1 MAALEVL
8 LSGPHDQLGLVKS
21 TGSAALSVVAAD
33 ERLHIHPRQT
43 MPIAQVLG
51 EHKGAPVP
59 AAALALRAAEA
70 GERGALLERV
80 WWGEL
85 RRMGLGALG
94 GGTFAAIKHRLGV
107 IDLYDRWL
115 EASLSLLVQ
124 RGRLGRAGD
133 IYTVVPDAP
142 DDGEADWQ
150 AWEMRRANWLAHPDL
165 VALVH
170 LEEQCLRAL
179 PDVLSGRRRATDVL
193 FPGGSMALVE
203 GVYRNNVV
211 ADYFNDGIADLAV
224 ALVEA
229 RLAQAAAA
237 RIRIVEVGAGTGG
250 TSAGV
255 FARLRP
261 YREHI
266 AEYCYTD
273 VSQAFLTHARERY
286 GAAAPY
292 LEARVLDIE
301 RPIAGQGFEPGS
313 YDVVIAANVLH
324 ATRNIRRSLRNVKA
338 LLRCDGVLLLNEL
351 SEGSLSQHVTFGLLE
366 GWWRYEDA
374 ALRIE
379 GSPALSAQTWR
390 RVLAEE
396 GYGSI
401 LLPLTHAHELGQQV
415 VVAASDGVVRQGV
428 QRRSAPKR
436 APSDS
441 ALVAVQAADSPAVS
455 SPASSGSAGDLLDKV
470 QSALIQLVCGQL
482 KVKAEDIDL
491 DSELSEYGFDSI
503 SFTQFTNYL
512 NERYRLELTPTIV
525 FEYPTLG
532 KLAHHLVERHGDV
545 LAAQFAPSRIAAPTA
560 AEDYVAE
567 VGRAEPARPQ
577 RRGRISRGA
586 VRSERQEPARRD
598 TEAVAVIGM
607 SGSFPMAPDIDAFW
621 RNLMEGRDCISE
633 IPPERWDWREVYGD
647 PAVQA
652 GKTNVKHGGFIAGVD
667 EFDPL
672 FFGISPREAELMDPQ
687 QRLLMTHVWKA
698 IEDAGY
704 AAGTLSGS
712 RTAIFAGIGSGEY
725 AAIGAQSRIEI
736 DGYAATGVV
745 PSVGPNR
752 MSYLL
757 NLHGPSEPVE
767 TACSS
772 SLVAIHRAL
781 QVLADD
787 SCEMA
792 IVGGVNTLLT
802 PDPFVGFSKAGM
814 LSVDGRCKTFAK
826 DANGY
831 ARGEGVGIL
840 VLKKLSAAEAAGD
853 HIYGVIRGS
862 AENHG
867 GRAQSLTA
875 PNPKAQ
881 AEVVKAAFRRAG
893 IGPRTVSYIEAH
905 GTGTPLGDPIEI
917 EGLKSAFRDLS
928 DASRAAASAYCG
940 IGSVKTNV
948 GHLELA
954 AGVAGVIKVLL
965 QLQHRTLVKSL
976 HSEELNPYIQLE
988 GSPFYVVQ
996 ETRPWE
1002 ALTDEGGRALPR
1014 RAGVSSFGFG
1024 GVNAHVVIEEY
1035 VGPARPTVTVAPAAI
1050 VLSAK
1055 NEARLR
1061 ERAEQLVAAINARLL
1076 TDADLGDVAFTL
1088 QVGREAMEARLGLL
1102 AGSMAEVLRKLQAYL
1117 AGEEGI
1123 EDFYRGE
1130 VKRNKEALTV
1140 LAADDDMA
1148 QTIEAWVAK
1157 GKYGKLLDLWVK
1169 GLTFDWRGLYG
1180 DRLPRRISL
1189 PTYPFARE
1197 RYWTPAAAAVSPEA
1211 SKVEAMLDP
1220 ADTPSAVEEP
1230 YKTMLFHEVWEETP
1244 PALVADES
1252 RTVVCFVS
1260 RHDSQEAILAA
1271 LASRP
1276 VNTRVIFVAHGGEPE
1291 TGTSYQ
1297 VCREEAASY
1306 ADALRRIRDEHGAV
1320 DAILY
1325 MWSFEEPDS
1334 LNDYTPIVSMIQ
1346 AIASSGLSPARLIL
1360 AGPWDDGVSG
1370 CYVES
1375 WIGFERSLG
1384 LVLPNTAISVVCRAA
1399 GGTIGSMGDCFLD
1412 LWSELGATGQRS
1424 VLYRD
1429 GKRFTL
1435 KIRESELEAREPV
1448 LKPCGVYLITGGM
1461 GGLGYAVAERLA
1473 RKWNA
1478 RLILVGR
1485 SSLNETM
1492 QARLDALG
1500 AARALYVVADSA
1512 DVAQMREVV
1521 RRAKESFDGV
1531 DGVVHAAGVET
1542 SQTLLDKTTDSF
1554 TRVIRPKISGTL
1566 ALDAALADTALDF
1579 ICYFSS
1585 LSAILGDFGACD
1597 YAVGNRFQTAYG
1609 ERRPGHLGKV
1619 TVINWPLWKDGG
1631 MRLGADAAE
1640 LYLKSSGQRALE
1652 RDEGLDL
1659 FEQLISQ
1666 PATQHLVIPG
1676 RPSRVHCFLGLGA
1689 GAVSAPRSVTVT
1701 GPGRRPEMKCLN
1713 LAQCVEWDLKEIV
1726 SRVLKVPR
1734 EELTIDANLGDF
1746 GFDSMSLTEFSISL
1760 SRHYGIDVPP
1770 TVLFGHGTLEKLTD
1784 YLLHRHDD
1792 LLEKFYRVP
1801 EGAPRAAADAKSAA
1815 RLATGASQPVSSRR
1829 LEGRA
1834 DSTGPIVRE
1843 PIAVIGMSGR
1853 FPRARNVSELWT
1865 ILTHGQDVVG
1875 PVPEDRGG
1883 TWAHASYRAGFIDGA
1898 YEFDPLFFEIS
1909 PREAEHMD
1917 PRQRLLLQE
1926 AWRALEDA
1934 GYGGERIKA
1943 SRIGT
1948 FVGVEEGD
1956 YVTPSFDGLATLTG
1970 NHNGVLAARLAYFLD
1985 FTGPTM
1991 AINTA
1996 CSSGL
2001 VAVHQACQSLRT
2013 GECDVAIAATVSV
2026 MLTPLACRAMDEAG
2040 MMSMDGRCYA
2050 FDKRANGIVPGEAVV
2065 AVVLKRLSQAEVDGD
2080 PIHATIRGSGI
2091 NYDGKTNG
2099 ITAPSGVSQNRLL
2112 RSVYDTYA
2120 INPEEI
2126 GHVVAHGTGTQL
2138 GDPIE
2143 VNALHEVFRSY
2154 TGNKRYC
2161 ALTSTKTN
2169 FGHCLAASGLV
2180 SFTAL
2185 VQSLRHRTIPISLH
2199 CESESD
2205 YIDWAD
2211 SPFYV
2216 SKSTT
2221 SWTSCDDR
2229 RCVGAFCAF
2238 GISGTNAHVVMQS
2251 YDEANAGEAEQA
2263 PFYLF
2268 ALSAKTERALEEK
2281 VAELTAFLERDENRT
2296 SDLSRISYTLLDGR
2310 HHFAH
2315 RVAVVIQDREDALH
2329 ALKQFGSQEKL
2340 PNLFRGVVPRQFS
2353 GPKAFQQYGQDL
2365 LAQTRSAV
2373 ENRERYHEILQA
2385 LADLYCQGYAFDWRG
2400 LYGDRL
2406 PRRISLPTYPFARER
2421 YWVSAAPS
2429 GTAPA
2434 QVAAGVGALHPLVHR
2449 NTSDLWGQRF
2459 SSTFRGDEF
2468 FLSDHVVGGARVLP
2482 GVAYLEL
2489 ARAAVEHSAGEEA
2502 AGGVLLKHVVW
2513 ARPLVAGE
2521 SGLEVH
2527 VALYPEDDGELGYAI
2542 YDAVVDEA
2550 GEPVIHG
2557 QGRAVLAHPGERPVL
2572 DVSALAGRC
2581 GERVVSGED
2590 CYGAF
2595 RGMGLEYGPAHR
2607 GLESV
2612 AVGHDGSGR
2621 PEVLARVVLPG
2632 CVAATREQYVLH
2644 PSVLDC
2650 ALQGLIGL
2658 SLDAQTGSERTYLPF
2673 AVEEVRVW
2681 SACADCGW
2689 AWVRLSAGGSLA
2701 DAVRKVDVDV
2711 CDEQGAVC
2719 VRLSGF
2725 SVRAVEREAEAT
2737 LLWRPEWRA
2746 QAAPETEACGYG
2758 AHWVVLCAPL
2768 QAHAAAI
2775 EASLPGVRCIK
2786 LESGERG
2793 AAERYAAVASAVIG
2807 LLREI
2812 VQGRPKASVLVQI
2825 VSGVEDEA
2833 GLFAG
2838 LSGALRTAQLEN
2850 PHIIG
2855 QVIGVEAGEAVS
2867 GPVAKLRE
2875 NALGPIDHQVCY
2887 RGGERQVLGWSE
2899 LPSLTG
2905 AAPWRDGGV
2914 YLITGGAGGLG
2925 LIFARAIAASV
2936 KAPVLVLTGR
2946 SELSAEKQGELEALE
2961 ELGARLEYRRVD
2973 VSDGASVAA
2982 LVSEICATYG
2992 GVSGVVHSAGV
3003 IRDSLIVNKSE
3014 AEVAAVLSPKVAGLI
3029 ALDEATRDVALEFMI
3044 LFGSGSGAFG
3054 NVGQADYAAA
3064 NAFMAAYAVHRND
3077 LVSQGLRRG
3086 RTLSIDWPLWRDG
3099 GMRVDAA
3106 TEQAMRSRG
3115 VVALDASVG
3124 VQALYDAWATG
3135 LDQVLVMSG
3144 DVRRLR
3150 ADVMR
3155 PSKSVSSR
3163 TNSSS
3168 SSVTSSASTGSSGDL
3183 IERVQRALLH
3193 AVSAQLKIT
3202 VGNIAIDKDLS
3213 EYGLDSVGITQLTN
3227 HLNERYRL
3235 ELSPTV
3241 VFEHPTPDKLARHL
3255 VERHGD
3261 VLAAQFAPSRIAAP
3275 MAAEDYVAE
3284 VGRAEPA
3291 RPQRRGR
3298 ISRGAVRSERQ
3309 EPARRDT
3316 EAVAVIGMSGSFPMA
3331 PDIDAFWR
3339 NLMEGRDCISEIP
3352 PERWDWREVYG
3363 DPAVQAGKTNVK
3375 HGGFI
3380 AGVDEFD
3387 PLFFGISPREA
3398 ELMDPQQRLL
3408 MTHVWKAIE
3417 DAGYAAGTLSG
3428 SRTAIFVGMGGEEYG
3443 AIIAGS
3449 CTESDGYALTGLVPS
3464 VGPNRMSYL
3473 LNLHGPSEPVETA
3486 CSSSLVAIHRAL
3498 QVLTDDSC
3506 EMVIVGGV
3514 NTLLTPDPFVCFSK
3528 AGMLSV
3534 DGRCKAFAK
3543 DANGYARG
3551 EGVGILVLK
3560 KLSAAEAAGDHIY
3573 GVIRGSAENHGGRA
3587 QSLTAPNPKAQAEVV
3602 KAAFRRAGIGPRTVS
3617 YIEAHGAGTPLGDP
3631 IEIEG
3636 LKSAFRDLSDAS
3648 RAAASAYCGIG
3659 SVKTNVGHLELA
3671 AGVAGVIKVL
3681 LQLQHRTLVKS
3692 LHR

>member
-1 MAALEVL
+1 M
-8 LSGPHDQLGLVKS
+8 
-21 TGSAALSVVAAD
+21 
-33 ERLHIHPRQT
+33 
-43 MPIAQVLG
+43 
-51 EHKGAPVP
+51 
-59 AAALALRAAEA
+59 
-70 GERGALLERV
+70 
-80 WWGEL
+80 
-85 RRMGLGALG
+85 
-94 GGTFAAIKHRLGV
+94 
-107 IDLYDRWL
+107 
-115 EASLSLLVQ
+115 
-124 RGRLGRAGD
+124 
-133 IYTVVPDAP
+133 
-142 DDGEADWQ
+142 
-150 AWEMRRANWLAHPDL
+150 
-165 VALVH
+165 
-170 LEEQCLRAL
+170 
-179 PDVLSGRRRATDVL
+179 
-193 FPGGSMALVE
+193 
-203 GVYRNNVV
+203 
-211 ADYFNDGIADLAV
+211 
-224 ALVEA
+224 
-229 RLAQAAAA
+229 
-237 RIRIVEVGAGTGG
+237 
-250 TSAGV
+250 
-255 FARLRP
+255 
-261 YREHI
+261 
-266 AEYCYTD
+266 
-273 VSQAFLTHARERY
+273 
-286 GAAAPY
+286 
-292 LEARVLDIE
+292 
-301 RPIAGQGFEPGS
+301 
-313 YDVVIAANVLH
+313 
-324 ATRNIRRSLRNVKA
+324 
-338 LLRCDGVLLLNEL
+338 
-351 SEGSLSQHVTFGLLE
+351 
-366 GWWRYEDA
+366 
-374 ALRIE
+374 
-379 GSPALSAQTWR
+379 
-390 RVLAEE
+390 
-396 GYGSI
+396 
-401 LLPLTHAHELGQQV
+401 
-415 VVAASDGVVRQGV
+415 
-428 QRRSAPKR
+428 
-436 APSDS
+436 
-441 ALVAVQAADSPAVS
+441 S

-1689 GAVSAPRSVTVT
+1689 GAVSAARSVTVT

-1713 LAQCVEWDLKEIV
+1713 VAQCVEWDLKEIV

-1985 FTGPTM
+1985 FTGQTM

-2385 LADLYCQGYAFDWRG
+2385 LADLYCQGYALDWRG

-2725 SVRAVEREAEAT
+2725 SVRALEREIASSAGEAQSDT
-2737 LLWRPEWRA
+2737 FEAPSGTQTRPVSEI
-2746 QAAPETEACGYG
+2746 APVELGG
-2758 AHWVVLCAPL
+2758 ASPAPDEEPVILPAGMASMGDVLQQYTGAPIP
-2768 QAHAAAI
+2768 AAAAALRRDEASERDEI
-2775 EASLPGVRCIK
+2775 LGRVLWGQLNGMCLGEIGAGSLAEIKRRLGVIDLYERWLEASLALLVKWGRLELADGIYTVVPG
-2786 LESGERG
+2786 SP
-2793 AAERYAAVASAVIG
+2793 S
-2807 LLREI
+2807 
-2812 VQGRPKASVLVQI
+2812 
-2825 VSGVEDEA
+2825 DA
-2833 GLFAG
+2833 GLDW
-2838 LSGALRTAQLEN
+2838 QEW
-2850 PHIIG
+2850 
-2855 QVIGVEAGEAVS
+2855 EARKESWLQHPDVS
-2867 GPVAKLRE
+2867 
-2875 NALGPIDHQVCY
+2875 ALGTL
-2887 RGGERQVLGWSE
+2887 GEQAVRA
-2899 LPSLTG
+2899 LP
-2905 AAPWRDGGV
+2905 D
-2914 YLITGGAGGLG
+2914 I
-2925 LIFARAIAASV
+2925 
-2936 KAPVLVLTGR
+2936 LTGR
-2946 SELSAEKQGELEALE
+2946 RRATDVLFPGGSMELVEGLYKNNVVADYFNAGVADLVVAFVE
-2961 ELGARLEYRRVD
+2961 ARLAQD
-2973 VSDGASVAA
+2973 
-2982 LVSEICATYG
+2982 
-2992 GVSGVVHSAGV
+2992 
-3003 IRDSLIVNKSE
+3003 
-3014 AEVAAVLSPKVAGLI
+3014 
-3029 ALDEATRDVALEFMI
+3029 
-3044 LFGSGSGAFG
+3044 
-3054 NVGQADYAAA
+3054 AAA
-3064 NAFMAAYAVHRND
+3064 RIRILEVGA
-3077 LVSQGLRRG
+3077 G
-3086 RTLSIDWPLWRDG
+3086 TG
-3099 GMRVDAA
+3099 G
-3106 TEQAMRSRG
+3106 T
-3115 VVALDASVG
+3115 SVG
-3124 VQALYDAWATG
+3124 VFAKLKPYQGHIAEYCYTDLSQAFLKHARNSYGPDASYLDARILDLERPIAAQGFELGRYDVVIATNVVHATRNIRRSLRNAKALLRTHGVLLLNEMSDNTLFSLLVFGLLEGWWLYEDAPLRIEGSPVLTPETWSQVLAEEGYGPVLLPFAHARNLGQQIIVAESNGVVRQVAQTRSAAKAATG
-3135 LDQVLVMSG
+3135 LTATAV
-3144 DVRRLR
+3144 
-3150 ADVMR
+3150 
-3155 PSKSVSSR
+3155 
-3163 TNSSS
+3163 
-3168 SSVTSSASTGSSGDL
+3168 GDL
-3183 IERVQRALLH
+3183 LQKMRRALVVM
-3193 AVSAQLKIT
+3193 VSRQLK
-3202 VGNIAIDKDLS
+3202 VKAEDIDLDRELS
-3213 EYGLDSVGITQLTN
+3213 EYGLDSISATEWIKQLN
-3227 HLNERYRL
+3227 DRYGL

-3241 VFEHPTPDKLARHL
+3241 VFEYPTLGKLARHL
-3255 VERHGD
+3255 ADQHGD
-3261 VLAAQFAPSRIAAP
+3261 VLAAQFASSS
-3275 MAAEDYVAE
+3275 VATPTIE
-3284 VGRAEPA
+3284 GRAGKA
-3291 RPQRRGR
+3291 SKAGLVRPQRLRGM
-3298 ISRGAVRSERQ
+3298 SRRVVSS
-3309 EPARRDT
+3309 RRKDSPGDDL
-3316 EAVAVIGMSGSFPMA
+3316 EAVAVIGMSGCFPMA
-3331 PDIDAFWR
+3331 PDIDTFWR
-3339 NLMEGRDCISEIP
+3339 NLVEGRDCISEIP
-3352 PERWDWREVYG
+3352 PERWDWRDVYG

-3375 HGGFI
+3375 YGGFI

-3387 PLFFGISPREA
+3387 PLLFGISPREA

-3428 SRTAIFVGMGGEEYG
+3428 SRTAIFVGM
-3443 AIIAGS
+3443 
-3449 CTESDGYALTGLVPS
+3449 
-3464 VGPNRMSYL
+3464 
-3473 LNLHGPSEPVETA
+3473 
-3486 CSSSLVAIHRAL
+3486 
-3498 QVLTDDSC
+3498 
-3506 EMVIVGGV
+3506 
-3514 NTLLTPDPFVCFSK
+3514 
-3528 AGMLSV
+3528 
-3534 DGRCKAFAK
+3534 
-3543 DANGYARG
+3543 
-3551 EGVGILVLK
+3551 
-3560 KLSAAEAAGDHIY
+3560 
-3573 GVIRGSAENHGGRA
+3573 
-3587 QSLTAPNPKAQAEVV
+3587 
-3602 KAAFRRAGIGPRTVS
+3602 
-3617 YIEAHGAGTPLGDP
+3617 
-3631 IEIEG
+3631 
-3636 LKSAFRDLSDAS
+3636 
-3648 RAAASAYCGIG
+3648 
-3659 SVKTNVGHLELA
+3659 
-3671 AGVAGVIKVL
+3671 
-3681 LQLQHRTLVKS
+3681 
-3692 LHR
+3692 